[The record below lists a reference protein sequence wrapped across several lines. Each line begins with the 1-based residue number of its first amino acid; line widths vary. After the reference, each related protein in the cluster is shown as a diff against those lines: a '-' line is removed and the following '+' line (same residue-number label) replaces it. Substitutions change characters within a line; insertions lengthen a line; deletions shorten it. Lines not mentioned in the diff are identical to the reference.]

1 MLIIWKSFCEYLKE
15 KVESYKGVNVKGFG
29 AFTFEVASELPKI
42 GMDYKQAK
50 LKSFGELILEKKT
63 THKLRPCFV
72 IDPKFKNLLARF
84 QDKEELIKPKSQSS
98 VYQKGFQ
105 MTYCNPIPIAASCYL
120 NKNVV
125 EDSLNSIFAAIYD
138 LINVG
143 RNIVLK
149 TGFCNIYFMERNLT
163 YSFSNDLGKT
173 ISNLVESET
182 KVSIL
187 KIYDFDSLKQ
197 ESLPYPTLGL
207 IRQFPNGLSQV

>member
-1 MLIIWKSFCEYLKE
+1 
-15 KVESYKGVNVKGFG
+15 
-29 AFTFEVASELPKI
+29 
-42 GMDYKQAK
+42 
-50 LKSFGELILEKKT
+50 
-63 THKLRPCFV
+63 
-72 IDPKFKNLLARF
+72 
-84 QDKEELIKPKSQSS
+84 
-98 VYQKGFQ
+98 

-187 KIYDFDSLKQ
+187 NFMI
-197 ESLPYPTLGL
+197 L
-207 IRQFPNGLSQV
+207 IV